1 MNPLD
6 AILLGAAVVSAIS
19 YAFGVYTA
27 RCSASSPC
35 PKCAFHV
42 NERRMRGLE
51 ADRKRVEEAERQQA
65 LRHDVAHKGW
75 GWATGDP
82 DVSNCDDETC
92 PRNKKRVS

>member
-6 AILLGAAVVSAIS
+6 AILLGAAAVSAIS

-35 PKCAFHV
+35 PKCSFHV
-42 NERRMRGLE
+42 NEQRMKRLE
-51 ADRKRVEEAERQQA
+51 ADRLRIEEVERQKK
-65 LRHDVAHKGW
+65 LRHDVDHKGW
-75 GWATGDP
+75 GWALGDP
-82 DVSNCDDETC
+82 DVMDCDDETC